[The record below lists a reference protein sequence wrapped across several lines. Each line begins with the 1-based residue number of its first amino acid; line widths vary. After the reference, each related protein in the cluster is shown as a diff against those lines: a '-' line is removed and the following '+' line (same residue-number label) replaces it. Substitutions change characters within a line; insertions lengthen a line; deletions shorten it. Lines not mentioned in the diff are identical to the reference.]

1 MIWNLEYLVFSGR
14 STFGIKQRKR
24 SPTSA
29 CFNLCSVYT
38 LDVISNLFCLQVTN
52 LCNLFI
58 NQSGVTHVMFLSC
71 WCVNKASSRVRIHLS
86 FLEVKRFNASKRSPV
101 RSGQCAL
108 SYKFQLHWFPIQ
120 IRVRP
125 DQQHSSIDGRHVD
138 LLSIHSCIEPF
149 QRPLLTYQSII
160 CPHNLWPS
168 VVGLLE
174 EPRCSTA
181 WAVLVHSLFPS
192 PSNEIDCP
200 YLSDPWTLFHL
211 KTHYSSICIQTPG
224 YLNTL
229 HLATSWFLCNILF
242 CIVLLSYWLQIQEP
256 PLSHVTKSCDAYVV
270 KGVALKKSWDK
281 ITQHLS
287 NTSLRLFWSIFI

>member
-160 CPHNLWPS
+160 CLHRSPQS
-168 VVGLLE
+168 V
-174 EPRCSTA
+174 T
-181 WAVLVHSLFPS
+181 
-192 PSNEIDCP
+192 
-200 YLSDPWTLFHL
+200 
-211 KTHYSSICIQTPG
+211 
-224 YLNTL
+224 
-229 HLATSWFLCNILF
+229 F
-242 CIVLLSYWLQIQEP
+242 CCGSFGRAQM
-256 PLSHVTKSCDAYVV
+256 
-270 KGVALKKSWDK
+270 
-281 ITQHLS
+281 
-287 NTSLRLFWSIFI
+287 